1 MERTVI
7 SQVVD
12 NLNEAVMA
20 CSDNKGDDF
29 FIFRGINKCDDDSL
43 REDRTPLLQ
52 SGAAIRL
59 KKESKTSQLDFLQ
72 YHDNLVKYARENYKN
87 DLYEYKSLSD
97 LDILAQI
104 EHTRGATCLIDFSTN
119 FLIALYFACA
129 ATDIEK
135 QGDGYV
141 FFLNVNSVA
150 NEDILFN
157 VTENN
162 KNDPISTLLQRK
174 ARAKSSMKT
183 VNNRFWYWKP
193 DYTNNRIR
201 RQDSIFVF
209 GLDTQLDPKKGLK
222 YGCIKIPVGDKQNIL
237 NELNRYFN
245 ISVLNIYDD
254 LPGFSGE
261 ANNKYI
267 AISKEI
273 LPSERC
279 LSKIKQLIKSE
290 EYDRAEGFCIKILN
304 CIFKQDEKCQ
314 LCEQIDKNIREFEV
328 LNQYS
333 IVFYRK
339 SKQAED
345 VEKSKDLLIK
355 EVSCLCKTQNIINEL
370 INNGQDAKLQDYK
383 DEVLSVY
390 RRLVYCYYECFFY
403 KEGLDVVNNYFSKI
417 ASKSLFKDDDK
428 RDWIYMGLEL
438 SLLSKKFDQYDKFE
452 EKYKKSL
459 SNIDDLLY
467 KDIHFLFNKIHEVL
481 KLNKDEDSSKLN
493 DRLEKKGEEYSK
505 YYGDKNLCINR
516 CTNVMYWGFGDIKYL
531 LENSVRT
538 KDNNSNYLYLSN
550 IVNALEELQ
559 NKIKDMATSILPA

>member
-1 MERTVI
+1 M
-7 SQVVD
+7 
-12 NLNEAVMA
+12 
-20 CSDNKGDDF
+20 
-29 FIFRGINKCDDDSL
+29 
-43 REDRTPLLQ
+43 
-52 SGAAIRL
+52 
-59 KKESKTSQLDFLQ
+59 Q

-87 DLYEYKSLSD
+87 DLYDYKSLSD

-129 ATDIEK
+129 ATDIETK
-135 QGDGYV
+135 DYGYV

-150 NEDILFN
+150 NEDILYN

-162 KNDPISTLLQRK
+162 KYDPISTLLQRK

-209 GLDTQLDPKKGLK
+209 GLDTQLDPKKALK
-222 YGCIKIPVGDKQNIL
+222 YGYIKISFNDKRKIL

-261 ANNKYI
+261 ANNKHI
-267 AISKEI
+267 AISNEI

-279 LSKIKQLIKSE
+279 LSKIKQLIKNE
-290 EYDRAEGFCIKILN
+290 EYDRAEGFCIKVLN
-304 CIFKQDEKCQ
+304 CIFKQNKKKGECDSCGKM
-314 LCEQIDKNIREFEV
+314 DNKIREFEV

-339 SKQAED
+339 SKQEKD
-345 VEKSKDLLIK
+345 VQKSKDFLIK

-370 INNGQDAKLQDYK
+370 INNEQDAKLQDYK

-390 RRLVYCYYECFFY
+390 RRLVYCYYECFLY
-403 KEGLDVVNNYFSKI
+403 KEGLDIVNNYFSRI
-417 ASKSLFKDDDK
+417 ATKYLFKDDDK

-452 EKYKKSL
+452 EKYQKSL
-459 SNIDDLLY
+459 SSIDDLLY
-467 KDIHFLFNKIHEVL
+467 KDIHFLFNKVYEVL
-481 KLNKDEDSSKLN
+481 KLNKIEDDSILN
-493 DRLEKKGEEYSK
+493 DQIEKKGEEYSK
-505 YYGDKNLCINR
+505 YYGDENLCINR
-516 CTNVMYWGFGDIKYL
+516 CMNVMYWGFGDIKYL
-531 LENSVRT
+531 LENSVRN

-550 IVNALEELQ
+550 IVDALEELQ